1 RGRPGFD
8 AGEQAL
14 LKRLAAQVAPV
25 VHSHQ
30 LHRQARRQ
38 AYQLQQLRQQLA
50 QAPEPEG
57 VDRGLV
63 EDAAHALR
71 TPLTAIKGYSSS
83 LLQSDLTWTPEVQHE
98 FLKTIDREAD
108 RLERVVSDLL
118 ASPVEPSALSP
129 SAVRSPP
136 HSGRGRVAD
145 G

>member
-1 RGRPGFD
+1 
-8 AGEQAL
+8 
-14 LKRLAAQVAPV
+14 
-25 VHSHQ
+25 
-30 LHRQARRQ
+30 
-38 AYQLQQLRQQLA
+38 LQQLRRQLA

-118 ASPVEPSALSP
+118 APPGELKAFSRQRSAT
-129 SAVRSPP
+129 PP
-136 HSGRGRVAD
+136 HPEGRGPD